1 MLGFIPETKEQK
13 SLIIRKEQDSDKA
26 WEVRVK
32 VYHMWAFKLKKRL
45 YLYSARKKPLGFIDH

>member
-1 MLGFIPETKEQK
+1 MLRFIPETKEQK

-45 YLYSARKKPLGFIDH
+45 